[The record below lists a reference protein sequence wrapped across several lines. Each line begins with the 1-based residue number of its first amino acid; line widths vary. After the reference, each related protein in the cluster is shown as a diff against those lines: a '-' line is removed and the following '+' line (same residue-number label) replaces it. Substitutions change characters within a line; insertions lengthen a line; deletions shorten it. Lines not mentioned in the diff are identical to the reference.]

1 MRSFSTLAVA
11 IGLCVGGTAAA
22 QQSRTSSQPAKPV
35 ASSKVDDNK
44 LVASIAERL
53 NQSAVT
59 RGTDISVT
67 AKGGIV
73 TIIGNAENSA
83 QKQAVLQVIQYTEG
97 VVAVRDGVKTSN
109 IKQTQGP
116 GDIPNTLPNVT
127 PEQPITPTPLP
138 MTPLQPSE
146 PIGPIVSP
154 PTVGVPPSMNN
165 GPVGNPMVEPMPMGM
180 AGMGGPAMAGAA
192 PPLPPYA
199 WPTYA
204 PHNNFSRVAY
214 PQAYPANAFPFI
226 GPFYPFPKVPLG
238 WRNVNLQF
246 DDGFWW
252 MGRKSTPHDYW
263 RVRFW

>member
-1 MRSFSTLAVA
+1 MTMRSLSTLAVA
-11 IGLCVGGTAAA
+11 IGLTVGGTAAA
-22 QQSRTSSQPAKPV
+22 QQAKPAKPV
-35 ASSKVDDNK
+35 ASANVDDNK
-44 LVASIAERL
+44 LVAMIAERL

-67 AKGGIV
+67 SKGGIV
-73 TIIGNAENSA
+73 TVLGDAENGA
-83 QKQAVLQVIQYTEG
+83 QKQAVLQVIQYTKG
-97 VVAVRDGVKTSN
+97 VVAVRDGINTSKV
-109 IKQTQGP
+109 KQTQGP
-116 GDIPNTLPNVT
+116 SDVPNTLPNVT
-127 PEQPITPTPLP
+127 PEQPSTPTPLP

-146 PIGPIVSP
+146 PIGPIVNAPS
-154 PTVGVPPSMNN
+154 VGVPPTMYN
-165 GPVGNPMVEPMPMGM
+165 GPVGNPAIEPMPMGM
-180 AGMGGPAMAGAA
+180 AGMGGPAMAGSA

-226 GPFYPFPKVPLG
+226 GPYYPFPKVPMG
-238 WRNVNLQF
+238 WRSVRLEF

-252 MGRKSTPHDYW
+252 MGRKSAPHDYW